1 MDLKE
6 TIMNKMTSPQ
16 LTVLV
21 NAALRE
27 DGAVHPLPNRMKGG
41 AAIKIVNALAK
52 HGVITQED
60 DGQWRLNAAG
70 YAAIGETP
78 PERLLPQTQAEEPAE
93 PQTDSS
99 SIAPDALF
107 EEIASKHLD
116 IDTLET
122 RRLDDL
128 DFHDCAVW
136 AIKSAL
142 EAAYQAGMVAAKQR
156 TPKPRENSKQ
166 ATMIAL
172 MKRPEGATIEQL
184 EAATSW
190 NRNTLRGAISG
201 ALRKRLGLNVT
212 SERVTDEQGK
222 RTIYRIVED

>member
-1 MDLKE
+1 
-6 TIMNKMTSPQ
+6 MNKMTSPQ

-27 DGAVHPLPNRMKGG
+27 DGAVHPLPSRMKGG

-60 DGQWRLNAAG
+60 GGQWRLNAVG

-78 PERLLPQTQAEEPAE
+78 PERLLAKAESKEPAE
-93 PQTDSS
+93 TKPESQ
-99 SIAPDALF
+99 DALF

-122 RRLDDL
+122 RHSDGL
-128 DFHDCAVW
+128 DFHETSVW

-142 EAAYQAGMVAAKQR
+142 DAAYQAGMSAAKQR
-156 TPKPRENSKQ
+156 SGKRGPRSDSKQ
-166 ATMIAL
+166 AKSIEL
-172 MKRPEGATIEQL
+172 MKRPEGATIEQIA
-184 EAATSW
+184 EVTGWSASTI
-190 NRNTLRGAISG
+190 RGFISG
-201 ALRKRLGLNVT
+201 SLRKRLGLNVT

>member
-1 MDLKE
+1 
-6 TIMNKMTSPQ
+6 MNKMTSPQ

-27 DGAVHPLPNRMKGG
+27 DGAVHPLPSRMKGG

-99 SIAPDALF
+99 PPAPDALF

-122 RRLDDL
+122 RHSDGL
-128 DFHDCAVW
+128 DFHETSVW

-142 EAAYQAGMVAAKQR
+142 EAAYQAGMSAAKQR
-156 TPKPRENSKQ
+156 SGKHGLRSDSKQ
-166 ATMIAL
+166 AKTIEL
-172 MKRPEGATIEQL
+172 MKRPEGATIEQIT
-184 EAATSW
+184 EATGWSA
-190 NRNTLRGAISG
+190 NTIRGFISG

-212 SERVTDEQGK
+212 SERTFYVGPNAKGGYAT
-222 RTIYRIVED
+222 YRIIEE